1 MYAKIKSMAPLGI
14 EGIMIDVESDISSG
28 LPQLSLVGYL
38 SSSVREAGDRVR
50 TALKNSGFAI
60 PPKRVTINLSP
71 ADIRKDGSG
80 YDLAIAMS
88 ILCNMQVFSEEQLN
102 DLKLDETLFLGELG
116 LDGQVRPIN
125 GVLPMVHY
133 AKQSGITQVFI
144 PKENAPEASFIDEIK
159 IYPVSTLNEMIDMI
173 QEKDLLRPIR
183 NEDYFFYSKEESNDF
198 DIADIKGQETMKR
211 GMAIAV
217 AGFHNI
223 LLTGAAGS
231 GKSFLAKCIPGIM
244 PCLTYNESLELT
256 KIYSVAGLL
265 HNDIGLINK
274 RPFRSPHHSST
285 QAALLGGGSIPKPG
299 EVSLSQYGVLFLDE
313 FPEFPRNV
321 IEALRQPMEDRYV
334 TISRSRAKYTY
345 PANFMLVAARNN
357 CPCGNFPDRKKCH
370 CTIKQIQDYEK
381 KLSQPIM
388 DRIDIKIEV
397 HPVKGEDLFGAEKEN
412 KGITFGKYK
421 AGTSSELRELIENVR
436 ERQRFRYRNE
446 SFLYNAE
453 IPQKKISEYIKVKEK
468 DKKVLQEAFEKGG
481 ISARGY
487 FKILRLARTIADM
500 EDSDEIREK
509 DINEALFY
517 RNRQDRN
524 EDEY

>member
-173 QEKDLLRPIR
+173 QDTDLLRPIR

-274 RPFRSPHHSST
+274 RPFRSPHHTTS
-285 QAALLGGGSIPKPG
+285 AAAMIGGGTIPHPG
-299 EVSLSQYGVLFLDE
+299 EVSLSHNGVLFLDE
-313 FPEFPRNV
+313 LPEFSKQAL
-321 IEALRQPMEDRYV
+321 EALRQPLEDGVVSIARV
-334 TISRSRAKYTY
+334 NASLTFPSR
-345 PANFMLVAARNN
+345 
-357 CPCGNFPDRKKCH
+357 
-370 CTIKQIQDYEK
+370 I
-381 KLSQPIM
+381 
-388 DRIDIKIEV
+388 
-397 HPVKGEDLFGAEKEN
+397 
-412 KGITFGKYK
+412 
-421 AGTSSELRELIENVR
+421 
-436 ERQRFRYRNE
+436 
-446 SFLYNAE
+446 
-453 IPQKKISEYIKVKEK
+453 
-468 DKKVLQEAFEKGG
+468 
-481 ISARGY
+481 
-487 FKILRLARTIADM
+487 ILCCSM
-500 EDSDEIREK
+500 
-509 DINEALFY
+509 
-517 RNRQDRN
+517 NRV
-524 EDEY
+524 